1 MQDDVTNE
9 PVEQAPAVEVKV
21 PKKPAKAPAKAL
33 TSKTDAAR
41 ARVLA
46 RLAAR

>member
-1 MQDDVTNE
+1 MEDDVTNE

-21 PKKPAKAPAKAL
+21 PKKAAKAPAK
-33 TSKTDAAR
+33 TSSSKTDAAR

-46 RLAAR
+46 KLAAR

>member
-1 MQDDVTNE
+1 MDDDVTNE
-9 PVEQAPAVEVKV
+9 PMQEAPTVEVKA